1 MTNIFH
7 EGLSRL
13 TDNNVSLDEF
23 GKLLDD
29 QWKIKRNLTSK
40 ISSKDIDLIYE
51 TGIKA
56 GALGGKLLGAGGGG
70 FMLFFMFHKNKHTS
84 VRKALKSK
92 KLFVPFRFEFIG
104 SKIVYYSHIEH

>member
-7 EGLSRL
+7 EGLSCL

-70 FMLFFMFHKNKHTS
+70 FMLFYVPQNKHTS

-92 KLFVPFRFEFIG
+92 LFVPFRFEFTG